1 LNLYSKTYSGFNF
14 NFGDQLKILLMNKVV
29 PILKITLLFL
39 LFSSGLCA
47 QRAKEKAGELK
58 LYPPTEDQ
66 VKITGGPW
74 YNAME
79 LDRKYLLSLDP
90 DRLLVDFKKVAGLQ
104 TNAKVY
110 GGWELESRE
119 LRGHSL
125 GHYLSAISRM
135 ARLTNDSVLTA
146 RCIYTVKEL
155 NRCQQ
160 KIGTGY
166 VSAWPEE
173 YLDRVEKLKEVWAPY
188 YTLHKILA
196 GLFDS
201 YKFCSDT
208 LALTT
213 ATNLVHYLYART
225 KPLGM
230 DYFQQVLES
239 TEQGGMN
246 EVLWNIYAE
255 TGDTISRNLAQYFY
269 QRSYFDP
276 LKQGNDSLTGL
287 HANSFIPNVIG
298 IAREY
303 EVTGDITDRQMSEM
317 FWRQVNE
324 GRTFVD
330 GGTSSNDAWNAGPY
344 HLNSELNPYAQ
355 EECCTY
361 NMLKLSNHLWSW
373 SKDIKY
379 QEYTERALVNSILA
393 SQNPVTGMT
402 LYHIPTAPGY
412 YKFWA
417 TPDSSFWCCTGTGM
431 ENFSRISEYIY
442 AVENN
447 TLYVNQFVPSELN
460 YKKER
465 FKLLQETD
473 MPDGKNLNLKIICN
487 KPTSFKLAIR
497 IPSWTGEDYTVTLNG
512 KPLAAKSAPGSYLL
526 LDRVWHSADKIAIS
540 FTPHLW
546 FSLLPVTN
554 KYVSF
559 GYGPVVLAAA
569 FPRENVKYKTGNE
582 EPGHGKPID
591 VPGIQFD
598 PNTFS
603 KNIVTVDAKKLFFKI
618 KSESRSEIKLMP
630 LYKIV
635 DQYFSLYLPIG
646 KTESVVNKKRYDAT
660 DH

>member
-1 LNLYSKTYSGFNF
+1 MKKCTIIFVTTIL
-14 NFGDQLKILLMNKVV
+14 ILL
-29 PILKITLLFL
+29 
-39 LFSSGLCA
+39 SSSVLRTQSA
-47 QRAKEKAGELK
+47 NERAEKLK
-58 LYPPTEDQ
+58 LSIPTEDN
-66 VKITGGPW
+66 VRITGGPW
-74 YNAME
+74 YHAME
-79 LDRKYLLSLDP
+79 LDKRYLLSLDP
-90 DRLLVDFKKVAGLQ
+90 DRLLVDFKKVAGLK

-119 LRGHSL
+119 LRGHTI

-135 ARLTNDSVLTA
+135 AELTKDSVLYA

-155 NRCQQ
+155 NRCQK

-225 KPLGM
+225 KPLAM
-230 DYFQQVLES
+230 DYFQQVLDS

-255 TGDTISRNLAQYFY
+255 TGDTISRNLAKYFY

-276 LKQGNDSLTGL
+276 LQQGKDSLTGL
-287 HANSFIPNVIG
+287 HANSFIPNVVG
-298 IAREY
+298 VAREY
-303 EVTGDITDRQMSEM
+303 EVTGDITDKQISEM

-330 GGTSSNDAWNAGPY
+330 GGTSSNDAWNADPY
-344 HLNSELNPYAQ
+344 HLNLELNPYAQ
-355 EECCTY
+355 ESCCTY

-373 SKDIKY
+373 TKDTKY
-379 QEYTERALVNSILA
+379 QEYMERALVNAILS

-442 AVENN
+442 AVEDN
-447 TLYVNQFVPSELN
+447 TLYVNQFVPSELS
-460 YKKER
+460 YKDDG
-465 FKLLQETD
+465 FKLIQETN
-473 MPDGKNLNLKIICN
+473 MPDGKDLNIKIICKN
-487 KPTSFKLAIR
+487 PISMKLAIR
-497 IPSWTGEDYTVTLNG
+497 IPSWTSEDYKVNLNG
-512 KPLAAKSAPGSYLL
+512 KPLTAKAAPGSYLL
-526 LDRVWHSADKIAIS
+526 LDRVWHNGDKIEIS
-540 FTPHLW
+540 FVPHLW
-546 FSLLPVTN
+546 FSLLPVTD
-554 KYVSF
+554 KYVAF
-559 GYGPVVLAAA
+559 GYGPIVLAAT
-569 FPRENVKYKTGNE
+569 FPRENVKYKTGDE
-582 EPGHGKPID
+582 EPSHGKPID

-603 KNIVTVDAKKLFFKI
+603 KNILTVDARKLIFKI
-618 KSESRSEIKLMP
+618 KSESGSEIKLMP

-635 DQYFSLYLPIG
+635 NQYFAIYIPIG
-646 KTESVVNKKRYDAT
+646 KVENGIKMKKYAAT